1 MYGFKKFFGSFAL
14 VAVLSI
20 GGAGLSGC
28 ESWRQS
34 AADVAVSST
43 TTSPAQAK
51 SLGDAILITTQAEK
65 TLDIYVTSGLASPA
79 VLAQLKIL
87 VPAVHNA
94 LKKAEDAQR
103 AGDSPLVAASL
114 AAFNEALTALNSYK
128 ATKGIK

>member
-1 MYGFKKFFGSFAL
+1 MQGFKIVFGTLAL
-14 VAVLSI
+14 IAVLS
-20 GGAGLSGC
+20 AGLGGC
-28 ESWRQS
+28 NAIR
-34 AADVAVSST
+34 DVAVSSS

-51 SLGDAILITTQAEK
+51 TLGDAVVITTQVEK

-79 VLAQLKIL
+79 VLAQLEVL

-114 AAFNEALTALNSYK
+114 AGFNEALTALNSYK